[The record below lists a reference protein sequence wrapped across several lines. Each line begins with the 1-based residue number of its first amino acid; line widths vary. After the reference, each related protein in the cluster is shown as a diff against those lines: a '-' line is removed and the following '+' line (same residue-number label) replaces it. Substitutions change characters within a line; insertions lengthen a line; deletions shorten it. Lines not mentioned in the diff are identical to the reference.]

1 MVVRMLDAVASDF
14 MTMTASELKGCI
26 ASAEG
31 RTIAAEVI
39 CTYQSPVEG
48 VSHGEI
54 AAAMGAD
61 IIVLDRY
68 DSLDP
73 VINGVPASVI
83 DDPAPLLQYRE
94 MLGRPIGVNLIV
106 ADYEQG
112 EHLGGRLVTE
122 AYVERIVGQGV
133 QLINLYIRPKMG
145 GTFQQ
150 MLESATMIHRISD
163 NRVVLIGVPTFSKP
177 APRTK
182 DHMADYQKEIQ
193 ALLEAGCDGIGLPMP
208 GSKQGWN
215 PQIASQLVDTI
226 HAQDGLAWLFLTGS
240 VEGAPQPMM
249 TELALMAKQIG
260 ADAYRLDEAGLSG
273 MPSPENIQVFS
284 LGIRGERHTYRRMA
298 ASIRR

>member
-1 MVVRMLDAVASDF
+1 MVIRMLDAVASDF
-14 MTMTASELKGCI
+14 MTMSASELKTSI

-39 CTYQSPVEG
+39 CTHQSPVEG

-73 VINGVPASVI
+73 VINGIPVSIV
-83 DDPAPLLQYRE
+83 DDPAPLIKYRE
-94 MLGRPIGVNLIV
+94 LLGRPIGVNLIV
-106 ADYEQG
+106 ADYELG
-112 EHLGGRLVTE
+112 ENLGGRLVTE
-122 AYVERIVGQGV
+122 AHIERIVGQGV

-150 MLESATMIHRISD
+150 MLESASMIHRISD
-163 NRVVLIGVPTFSKP
+163 NRVMLVGVPTFSKL
-177 APRTK
+177 APRTE
-182 DHMADYQKEIQ
+182 DQMADYQAEIR
-193 ALLEAGCDGIGLPMP
+193 ALLDAGCDGIGLPMP

-215 PQIASQLVDTI
+215 PQIASELVDTI
-226 HAQDGLAWLFLTGS
+226 HDRDGLAWLFITGS
-240 VEGAPQPMM
+240 VEGAPQSMM
-249 TELALMAKQIG
+249 IDLALMAKQIG

-273 MPSPENIQVFS
+273 MPPPENILSFS
-284 LGIRGERHTYRRMA
+284 LGIRGTRHTYRRMA
-298 ASIRR
+298 TSIRR